1 MSLHN
6 KPNLRRLQAPRLLFA
21 ALALMGPVVLAQPPL
36 ETEEANA
43 PWQEPA
49 FDGQTRA
56 PEMNAGVTFQAIVIA
71 DGLEFP
77 WAVEFLPDERFLVT
91 ERPGRLRIVEPDGTV
106 SAPLAGLPAI
116 QFSRQG
122 GVLDVALDPDFANNN
137 LVYLSFSEATGSDAS
152 HTALARGRLVTGAN
166 PKLDEV
172 EVIYRQSP
180 SVVSPF
186 HFGSR
191 IVFAA
196 DGTVLMIQGE
206 RGAAQYREQS
216 QQLDSLLGKLV
227 RINTDGSVPADNP
240 FVATPGARGEIWSYG
255 HRNSSAMAFR
265 PGTDELWVIEHGARG
280 GDEINIIERGANYGW
295 PDAAYGV
302 EYQSGQAIGEGLT
315 TSPGSVQPIYYWDP
329 VIAPGGMGFY
339 QGELIPEWQGSL
351 FVTGLNSMYLARLTL
366 DGQRVIG
373 EERLLEDW
381 QVRWR
386 DVAEGPDGA
395 LYLTTDPCGNGR
407 ECTDEQRL
415 SGKLI
420 KLVPAD

>member
-1 MSLHN
+1 MSLHD
-6 KPNLRRLQAPRLLFA
+6 KPFPLPVKAPRLL
-21 ALALMGPVVLAQPPL
+21 LASLVLMAGAVSAQLPL
-36 ETEEANA
+36 ETGAANA
-43 PWQEPA
+43 PAQEPA
-49 FDGQTRA
+49 FEGQTRA
-56 PEMNAGVTFQAIVIA
+56 PELAANVAFKTTVVA

-77 WAVEFLPDERFLVT
+77 WAVEFLPGGQFLVT
-91 ERPGRLRIVEPDGTV
+91 ERPGRLRLIRPDGTV

-122 GVLDVALDPDFANNN
+122 GLMDIALDPDFANNS
-137 LVYLSFSEATGSDAS
+137 LVYLSFSEAAEDGAS
-152 HTALARGRLVTGAN
+152 HTALARGRLVMGGN
-166 PKLDEV
+166 PRLEDV
-172 EVIYRQSP
+172 DVIYRQSP

-196 DGTVLMIQGE
+196 DGTLLMIQGE
-206 RGAAQYREQS
+206 RGASQFREQA
-216 QQLDSLLGKLV
+216 QQLDSLLGKLI
-227 RINTDGSVPADNP
+227 RIHTDGSVPADNP
-240 FVATPGARGEIWSYG
+240 FVGRPDARGEIWSYG

-265 PGTDELWVIEHGARG
+265 PGTGELWMIEHGTRG
-280 GDEINIIERGANYGW
+280 GDEINIIERGADYGW
-295 PDAAYGV
+295 PDAAYGI
-302 EYQSGQAIGEGLT
+302 EYQGQAIGEGNT

-339 QGELIPEWQGSL
+339 QGELFPEWQGSL
-351 FVTGLNSMYLARLTL
+351 FVTGLNSLYVARLTL

-386 DVAEGPDGA
+386 DVTEGPDGA

-407 ECTDEQRL
+407 DCTDEQRQ
-415 SGKLI
+415 SGQLI
-420 KLVPAD
+420 RLDPAD